1 MKKFCLKM
9 YQLVQIKG
17 GDGMKTGLKVL
28 LVIVFIA
35 AGCLMGLKGN
45 PGTAIVVFCLAAVAL
60 WEVVATIK

>member
-1 MKKFCLKM
+1 
-9 YQLVQIKG
+9 
-17 GDGMKTGLKVL
+17 MKTGLKVL